1 MGYLADTLAG
11 IVATVIGRQIYD
23 SGPRLSAWLVRKAA
37 RRLPVPADRERR
49 EEEWL
54 AHLYDEPGL
63 AGLYHAAGSL
73 VASYRML
80 LPFETAVIRW
90 TLWLFYHFIE
100 TMLLYSIMEP
110 NAKRTKAS
118 IATASK
124 AELEADMQFAC
135 KIMAYRIVFQVAR
148 SQLPYM
154 EVDRAMLRSTLLTF
168 LSDLKRI
175 VTASRNRP

>member
-1 MGYLADTLAG
+1 MGYLADTLAA

-37 RRLPVPADRERR
+37 RRLPLDADRERR

-80 LPFETAVIRW
+80 LPFETAAIRW
-90 TLWLFYHFIE
+90 SVWLIWRCFEMVLHYGVMRPHAKH
-100 TMLLYSIMEP
+100 T
-110 NAKRTKAS
+110 NAS
-118 IATASK
+118 VDTASK
-124 AELEADMQFAC
+124 AELEAALEFAC
-135 KIMAYRIVFQVAR
+135 KIAAPRVIFQLGR
-148 SQLPYM
+148 SQLPHM
-154 EVDRAMLRSTLLTF
+154 EVDRAMLRQIF
-168 LSDLKRI
+168 LAFRSDPKR
-175 VTASRNRP
+175 